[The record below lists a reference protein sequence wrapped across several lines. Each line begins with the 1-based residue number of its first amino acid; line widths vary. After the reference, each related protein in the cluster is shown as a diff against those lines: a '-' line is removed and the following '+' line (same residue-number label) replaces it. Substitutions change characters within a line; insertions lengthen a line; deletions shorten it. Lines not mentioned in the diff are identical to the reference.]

1 MNISSS
7 AFKNGAN
14 IPATYTCDGE
24 NINPPL
30 MFSDVPKETI
40 SLALIMEDPDVPSN
54 VRADNMW
61 NHWIVFNISPQ
72 IVGIEEGIE
81 PTGTHGITTSG
92 KLKYGGPC
100 PPDRRHRYFF
110 KLYALNTLLD
120 LPEGVSKLVLEKAM
134 EGHILARAGLMGTYA
149 RGK

>member
-72 IVGIEEGIE
+72 IVGIEE
-81 PTGTHGITTSG
+81 
-92 KLKYGGPC
+92 
-100 PPDRRHRYFF
+100 D
-110 KLYALNTLLD
+110 
-120 LPEGVSKLVLEKAM
+120 
-134 EGHILARAGLMGTYA
+134 
-149 RGK
+149 